1 MSDKEQV
8 LEAMKKAGK
17 PVRPGDLAKELGL
30 ESKAVSKI
38 IADLKKRERFT
49 PPKDVIT
56 PRWNKQTRGPFGP
69 RCKYTLILRK
79 GAFSGRLP
87 YCAFPSYSFGN
98 ERDAV
103 MDCK

>member
-38 IADLKKRERFT
+38 IADLKKEGT
-49 PPKDVIT
+49 VHSPK
-56 PRWNKQTRGPFGP
+56 
-69 RCKYTLILRK
+69 RCYY
-79 GAFSGRLP
+79 AP
-87 YCAFPSYSFGN
+87 V
-98 ERDAV
+98 E
-103 MDCK
+103 